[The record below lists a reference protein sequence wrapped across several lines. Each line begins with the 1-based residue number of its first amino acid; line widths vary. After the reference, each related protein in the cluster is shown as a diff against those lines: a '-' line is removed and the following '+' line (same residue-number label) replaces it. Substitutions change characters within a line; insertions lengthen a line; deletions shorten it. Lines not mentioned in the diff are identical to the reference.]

1 MEENPSLV
9 AYLRA
14 NPSFHVA
21 QHGCFHDCFEFDRV
35 NQAAAT
41 HLIERGT
48 RRLYQA
54 GFNRPQAFVAPH
66 DRVSRAGLVAAARR
80 FDVVSTG
87 WFELGRQPRAWL
99 PQYAWKK
106 VRRAAHWQVGRTA
119 LLSHP
124 GCLLSRARA
133 PESILPAIL
142 RQIENQRLTVL
153 VTHWWEYFEQDEP
166 VPTFV
171 DVLHETAAY
180 LAKTPNLKVIS
191 FGELAQGGVPLS

>member
-1 MEENPSLV
+1 ME
-9 AYLRA
+9 
-14 NPSFHVA
+14 
-21 QHGCFHDCFEFDRV
+21 RV
-35 NQAAAT
+35 FLERISKLADPAPPHLPAVQLSALLHCTCGTGQIT
-41 HLIERGT
+41 HLLRTSPPRIT
-48 RRLYQA
+48 RT
-54 GFNRPQAFVAPH
+54 
-66 DRVSRAGLVAAARR
+66 AARR

-153 VTHWWEYFEQDEP
+153 VTHWWEYFEHDEP

-191 FGELAQGGVPLS
+191 FGELAQGWVPLT